1 MSFGWGGLK
10 GGGHHGPGG
19 RTSFMHR
26 GRAESLRVLRGL
38 YPYLRP
44 YRAQI
49 AGFLLALGLGAAA
62 VLAMGLG
69 LKYLVDE
76 GFAKANPALLDQGLA
91 GLFVIVLVMAVSTYA
106 RFFLISW
113 IGERVATDLRR
124 KVFDHV
130 VGLSVAFFEPTKT
143 GEVLSRLPT

>member
-1 MSFGWGGLK
+1 MSFGWGGFS
-10 GGGHHGPGG
+10 GGGRHGAGG

-26 GRAESLRVLRGL
+26 GRGRSLSALRGL

-49 AGFLLALGLGAAA
+49 AGFLVALGFGAAA

-76 GFAKANPALLDQGLA
+76 GFAKAKPELLDQALIA
-91 GLFVIVLVMAVSTYA
+91 LLIIVLVMAVSTYA

-124 KVFDHV
+124 KVFAHE
-130 VGLSVAFFEPTKT
+130 VGRSVAFF
-143 GEVLSRLPT
+143 